1 MWFFGREMS
10 LAETSLEVFQ
20 VGLQAQ
26 AMAGPRRSNLQ
37 ESDRL
42 KSPMEYFVSERNGE
56 EKPRLLSLAILL
68 AVACMSSLGVSA
80 RFWFADGRSLQRLVD
95 YQTFK
100 LLSPPSI
107 QQSLR
112 CATVYVH
119 RLTEHSSGR
128 DLAIWENWTQWL
140 VGQFYSPILRT
151 QNPRWIVAGGRG
163 DCSERSAV
171 LQDLLGCHGIET
183 RFVGLG
189 GHVVLEARTE
199 AGTWVLDPDYGISM
213 DLGIE
218 QLQQQPAGQVA
229 AELIRRGMTV
239 PGSVQ
244 YEQLILTDFDNIPS
258 DWNAPLSPRLKRL
271 EEFCEIAFWLVPAV
285 SWLFVA
291 WMVIPVRD

>member
-1 MWFFGREMS
+1 
-10 LAETSLEVFQ
+10 
-20 VGLQAQ
+20 
-26 AMAGPRRSNLQ
+26 
-37 ESDRL
+37 
-42 KSPMEYFVSERNGE
+42 MEYFVSERNVE
-56 EKPRLLSLAILL
+56 EKPCVLPFTILL

-100 LLSPPSI
+100 LLSPPSVQHI
-107 QQSLR
+107 LG
-112 CATVYVH
+112 CATAYVH

-163 DCSERSAV
+163 DCSERAAV
-171 LQDLLGCHGIET
+171 LQDLLGYHGIET

-189 GHVVLEARTE
+189 GHVVLEAKTE

-218 QLQQQPAGQVA
+218 QLQQQPTGQVA
-229 AELIRRGMTV
+229 AELIRRGMNV
-239 PGSVQ
+239 PSSVQ
-244 YEQLILTDFDNIPS
+244 YEQLILTDFNNIPS
-258 DWNAPLSPRLKRL
+258 DWNAPLSPRLKKL

-285 SWLFVA
+285 SWLFVV
-291 WMVIPVRD
+291 WMVVPFRD